1 MSGFKWK
8 KLFMDILCVT
18 GTYSEPG
25 QFSWN
30 LFS

>member
-1 MSGFKWK
+1 MKELE
-8 KLFMDILCVT
+8 LFMDILCVT
-18 GTYSEPG
+18 GTYFEPG